1 MSLVDRR
8 WSYVGIS
15 VMLVGLAVLV
25 LAAFSQ
31 ELGIPID
38 VPVGA
43 FGSTVIVLGVTVYL
57 LQRRAEQDAS
67 RSDPP
72 PRS

>member
-1 MSLVDRR
+1 MTIVDRR
-8 WSYVGIS
+8 WSYIGII
-15 VMLVGLAVLV
+15 VMLVGLVVLV
-25 LAAFSQ
+25 VAAFPQ
-31 ELGIPID
+31 ELGIPFD

>member
-1 MSLVDRR
+1 MNLADRR
-8 WSYVGIS
+8 FGYVGII
-15 VMLVGLAVLV
+15 VMLVGLVVLV
-25 LAAFSQ
+25 VAAFPE

-38 VPVGA
+38 VPIGA